1 MGWVKQALTG
11 ADNRTV
17 AIGRLIVL
25 AIALVLLIGLPVTAA
40 ATIIAGMVKV
50 ETWAT
55 FMAALQVYTP
65 LIVAAI
71 GGLVWGT
78 NSTEPH
84 PREDNAGPTT
94 SASSSNS

>member
-1 MGWVKQALTG
+1 VDSALNAAASNGTAG
-11 ADNRTV
+11 AV
-17 AIGRLIVL
+17 AGACVYT
-25 AIALVLLIGLPVTAA
+25 PPA
-40 ATIIAGMVKV
+40 ATIITGIVKV
-50 ETWAT
+50 EVWAA

-84 PREDNAGPTT
+84 PCKDQSGQPAGDGAP
-94 SASSSNS
+94 NS